1 MNRILNIA
9 RKDTLLRFASPSE
22 LLFFIVLPVIFTMV
36 VSNFASGQAN
46 SDNRIA
52 VLVVNQDGGA
62 LSQDLVQAL
71 TDGGSVRP
79 ETLDAAAAAAQF
91 DDGDAPALLT
101 IPAGFEASL
110 RAGQPVDLDLQLEP
124 TSVNGMAAQ
133 QAIEAAAAQV
143 SRALSAADSSVA
155 AAEQL
160 RPFDDA
166 SQRTAYFDASLA
178 AAQNLL
184 AAAPE
189 RMVAVAAV
197 QEQREEYSGALQGSA
212 GQMLVWVFIP
222 LLGTSGMM
230 VSERVTGT
238 LKRLLTTPTSTSTY
252 LLGTVVGQYSLS
264 IVQMLLLVGFGAL
277 VLNIRWGPP
286 AAVLGVLMA
295 FGLSSVAMGVMLGA
309 FVKSE
314 NQANGLSIML
324 GMVFGMMSGS
334 FWPLEF
340 FPPVMQKIVF
350 VIPMTWAMQALTDL
364 GTRGRDFGAILP
376 AIGYM
381 LASAVIF
388 FLVGVKRFRYE

>member
-36 VSNFASGQAN
+36 VSNFASGQVN
-46 SDNRIA
+46 RDNRIA

-252 LLGTVVGQYSLS
+252 LLGTVVGQYGLS

-277 VLNIRWGPP
+277 VLDVRWGPP

-324 GMVFGMMSGS
+324 GMVFGMLSGS

>member
-36 VSNFASGQAN
+36 VSNFASGQVN
-46 SDNRIA
+46 RDNRIA

-324 GMVFGMMSGS
+324 GMVFGMLSGS

-381 LASAVIF
+381 LASAVLF

>member
-36 VSNFASGQAN
+36 VSNFASGQVN
-46 SDNRIA
+46 RDNRIA

-62 LSQDLVQAL
+62 LSQDLVQVL

-143 SRALSAADSSVA
+143 SRALSAANSSVA

-286 AAVLGVLMA
+286 AAVLGVLLA

-324 GMVFGMMSGS
+324 GMVFGMLSGS

-381 LASAVIF
+381 LASAVLF

>member
-36 VSNFASGQAN
+36 VSNFASGQVN
-46 SDNRIA
+46 RDNRIA

-252 LLGTVVGQYSLS
+252 LLGTVVGQYGLS

-277 VLNIRWGPP
+277 VLDVRWGPP

-324 GMVFGMMSGS
+324 GMVFGMLSGS

-381 LASAVIF
+381 LASAVLF

>member
-36 VSNFASGQAN
+36 VSNFASGQA
-46 SDNRIA
+46 SRDNRIA

-62 LSQDLVQAL
+62 LSQDLVQVL

-110 RAGQPVDLDLQLEP
+110 RAGQPVVLDLQLEP

-143 SRALSAADSSVA
+143 SRGLAAANSSVA

-230 VSERVTGT
+230 ASERVTGT

-252 LLGTVVGQYSLS
+252 LLGTVVGQYGLG

-277 VLNIRWGPP
+277 VLDIRWGPP
-286 AAVLGVLMA
+286 AAVLGVLLA

-324 GMVFGMMSGS
+324 GMVFGMLSGS

-350 VIPMTWAMQALTDL
+350 VIPMTWAMQALIDL
-364 GTRGRDFGAILP
+364 GARGKNFVNVLP
-376 AIGYM
+376 AVGVM
-381 LASAVIF
+381 LAFAVVF
-388 FLVGVKRFRYE
+388 FAIGVKRFRYE

>member
-36 VSNFASGQAN
+36 VSNFASGQVN
-46 SDNRIA
+46 RDNRIA

-252 LLGTVVGQYSLS
+252 LLGTVVGQYGLS

-277 VLNIRWGPP
+277 VLDVRWGPP

-324 GMVFGMMSGS
+324 GMVFGMLSGS

-376 AIGYM
+376 AIGYL

>member
-22 LLFFIVLPVIFTMV
+22 LLFFIVLPVVFTMV

-62 LSQDLVQAL
+62 LSQDLVQVL

-143 SRALSAADSSVA
+143 SRALSAANSSVA

-286 AAVLGVLMA
+286 AAVLGVLLA

-324 GMVFGMMSGS
+324 GMVFGMLSGS

-381 LASAVIF
+381 LASAVLF

>member
-36 VSNFASGQAN
+36 VSNFASGQVN
-46 SDNRIA
+46 RDNRIA

-252 LLGTVVGQYSLS
+252 LLGTVVGQYGLS

-277 VLNIRWGPP
+277 VLDVRWGPP

-309 FVKSE
+309 FDKSE

-324 GMVFGMMSGS
+324 GMVFGMLSGS